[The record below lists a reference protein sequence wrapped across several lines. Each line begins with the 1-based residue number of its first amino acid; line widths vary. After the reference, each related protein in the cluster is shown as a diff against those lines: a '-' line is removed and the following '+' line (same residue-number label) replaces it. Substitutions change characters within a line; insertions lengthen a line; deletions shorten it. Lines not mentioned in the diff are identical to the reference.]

1 MKICPKFQVPF
12 PHLYD
17 MINFLFPNSR
27 ALLPTFRTN
36 CPDGSHFFQ
45 IGTHFA
51 QNTTTN
57 PCSLLS
63 SHTLLLGICT
73 YTKKAPPQNTPFSGL
88 ILKVGKW
95 TIVWAKWTAT
105 GQNVSKVGK
114 TFLEVG
120 KNFLFILWCWWPSAK
135 SVQSMFNDI
144 IYINPRCAV
153 KKSGVSCLTSI
164 FDLNNPKMKIQ

>member
-1 MKICPKFQVPF
+1 MTVKWLSWVMKICPKFQVPF

-120 KNFLFILWCWWPSAK
+120 NFFYIHYMMLMTF
-135 SVQSMFNDI
+135 SMSTE
-144 IYINPRCAV
+144 R
-153 KKSGVSCLTSI
+153 KVSNLCSMI
-164 FDLNNPKMKIQ
+164 